1 MKFVASRLSE
11 GNKIFPAEIHIEENG
26 IKVKIPGFLS
36 GDTKFIN
43 YEHITSVD
51 ISTPMI
57 GFSSIT
63 FYNQGNK
70 AFAHGFKKEEAKQIK
85 EAIDRGKANAKV
97 TTINHNHNYA
107 NPANQQELQQQPVI
121 QRIVEPQPIPI
132 VISTHSTNDT
142 EPVAKENNGM
152 YSEQIE
158 KLIAFALSDGELTE
172 KEKQILFKKAEA
184 AGIDLDEFEMVLDAK
199 IFERQSAI
207 GQNQALA
214 AAPKSDKFGDV
225 KKCNSCGAIVQSFS
239 TKCSDCGNDFSNIEA
254 NASVQKLFRMLD
266 EVESQRDD
274 KVTAG
279 GVIGGLFKNSIGGG
293 ALSNALGGGS
303 KTDKR
308 KKEIISSFPVPNTK
322 NDILEFLSLAF
333 PKATA
338 KGNFLTK
345 NNPEYIEHNE
355 FVSVW
360 KAKAEQIIMK
370 ARFAMKEDKKTLE
383 EINHYAN
390 QLGIK

>member
-1 MKFVASRLSE
+1 
-11 GNKIFPAEIHIEENG
+11 
-26 IKVKIPGFLS
+26 
-36 GDTKFIN
+36 
-43 YEHITSVD
+43 
-51 ISTPMI
+51 
-57 GFSSIT
+57 
-63 FYNQGNK
+63 
-70 AFAHGFKKEEAKQIK
+70 
-85 EAIDRGKANAKV
+85 
-97 TTINHNHNYA
+97 
-107 NPANQQELQQQPVI
+107 
-121 QRIVEPQPIPI
+121 
-132 VISTHSTNDT
+132 
-142 EPVAKENNGM
+142 
-152 YSEQIE
+152 
-158 KLIAFALSDGELTE
+158 
-172 KEKQILFKKAEA
+172 
-184 AGIDLDEFEMVLDAK
+184 
-199 IFERQSAI
+199 
-207 GQNQALA
+207 
-214 AAPKSDKFGDV
+214 
-225 KKCNSCGAIVQSFS
+225 
-239 TKCSDCGNDFSNIEA
+239 
-254 NASVQKLFRMLD
+254 MLD

-308 KKEIISSFPVPNTK
+308 KKEIISSFPIPNTK